1 MDLPFERGQ
10 RYLTDYGFVSN
21 VAIPQPHPE
30 EVPPI
35 AEAELEEVVAF
46 HKTFRD
52 EVVRSGLGDR
62 YDPLWGRYLPEERWS
77 TTHFSLPMLTNS
89 LFGRRDRVWMF
100 QPGHPFSRRFCT
112 MRICVRPNGAPAK
125 PTIIFRGNED
135 YVSQHELDRYA
146 NDVEVL
152 YSFI

>member
-1 MDLPFERGQ
+1 MEMDLPFERGQ

-30 EVPPI
+30 EVPPT

-89 LFGRRDRVWMF
+89 LFGRRDRVVRA
-100 QPGHPFSRRFCT
+100 SRAALASLPPRCHFGSRP
-112 MRICVRPNGAPAK
+112 MRGL
-125 PTIIFRGNED
+125 ED
-135 YVSQHELDRYA
+135 MERRYR
-146 NDVEVL
+146 
-152 YSFI
+152 

>member
-1 MDLPFERGQ
+1 MDLPIARGQ
-10 RYLTDYGFVSN
+10 QYLDYYGFVSN

-30 EVPPI
+30 EVPPT
-35 AEAELEEVVAF
+35 AELEEVVAF

-62 YDPLWGRYLPEERWS
+62 YDNLWGRYLPEERWS

-100 QPGHPFSRRFCT
+100 ARAPVQPPFLHHADVCQS
-112 MRICVRPNGAPAK
+112 K
-125 PTIIFRGNED
+125 RGSGQTD
-135 YVSQHELDRYA
+135 HHLPRQRGLRLTTRA
-146 NDVEVL
+146 
-152 YSFI
+152 